1 MWWNVNETPA
11 LICVFMLNISILY
24 AKDINLFVYNKTWTN
39 CFNHVFNHVHDL
51 WTVTLTYDELE
62 NATLRHPQARLFMF
76 CNSKKMSPVLWCH
89 RTNIRQSSNQ
99 YREASPKHT
108 MRVYELAI
116 FAPVSN
122 WFHSVSLT
130 QVREQVVR

>member
-1 MWWNVNETPA
+1 MWWNVNETPSPEFVFLC
-11 LICVFMLNISILY
+11 LIYLFCMLKTSICLFTTKRGQTASTTFLITFMTFELSRWRM
-24 AKDINLFVYNKTWTN
+24 T
-39 CFNHVFNHVHDL
+39 
-51 WTVTLTYDELE
+51 ELE

-76 CNSKKMSPVLWCH
+76 CNIKKMSPVLWCH

-99 YREASPKHT
+99 YREASLKLT

-122 WFHSVSLT
+122 WFHSVSFDSS
-130 QVREQVVR
+130 EGASG